1 MIYDRLNASNQHCD
15 LQTYPQRLVSNQN
28 GAHALRETRAPGIR
42 YYSYAVSLLSPAG
55 PLRRERK
62 VLE

>member
-42 YYSYAVSLLSPAG
+42 YYIYAVSLLFRPACF
-55 PLRRERK
+55 RRKRK